1 MMKNKKVY
9 ATAIWIS
16 ILALVTLS
24 FIGFRFTNNIVHAR
38 HLEDKGNQEASL
50 SLYEH
55 ILSSEA
61 KTLNDSVALISQST
75 LLGAQYRSRWAN
87 RFDND
92 MYQLSAN
99 STIDTNTLSRASSL
113 MQFLIDYDSKM
124 GKMDDEAVV
133 SEHRKRIDALCERYI
148 AYTDELLSQGLQP
161 QSVMAAVRIYK
172 NKVLQYNPY
181 QIEALARLY
190 FLTDL
195 SGQSEKQEEYF
206 LKIKDHLTNAF
217 QDNPENGRLFLE
229 NLLSLQSVNF
239 DYTVLVNRLA
249 QDLNI
254 YL

>member
-1 MMKNKKVY
+1 MKNKKVY

-24 FIGFRFTNNIVHAR
+24 FIGFRFTNNIVYAR

-92 MYQLSAN
+92 IYQLSAN

-206 LKIKDHLTNAF
+206 LKIKDYLAKTF

-249 QDLNI
+249 QELNI

>member
-1 MMKNKKVY
+1 MKNRKVY

-24 FIGFRFTNNIVHAR
+24 FIGLRFTNNLVHAR
-38 HLEDKGNQEASL
+38 HLEDEGQREASL

-61 KTLNDSVALISQST
+61 KTLDDSLAVISQSNI
-75 LLGAQYRSRWAN
+75 LAEQYSARWAT
-87 RFDND
+87 RFDNV
-92 MYQLSAN
+92 MYKL
-99 STIDTNTLSRASSL
+99 TTKGLIDTNTLSLASSL
-113 MQFLIDYDSKM
+113 MQFLIDYDGKTGKM
-124 GKMDDEAVV
+124 GNEAIVL
-133 SEHRKRIDALCERYI
+133 EHRERIDALCERYI
-148 AYTDELLSQGLQP
+148 AYTDEMLSEGLRP
-161 QSVMAAVRIYK
+161 ESVMASVRIYK

-181 QIEALARLY
+181 QVEVLARLY
-190 FLTDL
+190 FLTGL

-206 LKIKDHLTNAF
+206 LKIKDYLAKTF

-239 DYTVLVNRLA
+239 DYTILVNRLA
-249 QDLNI
+249 QELNI

>member
-1 MMKNKKVY
+1 MKNRRVY

-24 FIGFRFTNNIVHAR
+24 FIGLRFTNNLVHAR
-38 HLEDKGNQEASL
+38 HLEDEGQRGASL

-61 KTLNDSVALISQST
+61 KTLDDSLAVISQSN
-75 LLGAQYRSRWAN
+75 LLAAQYSARWAT
-87 RFDND
+87 RFDNI
-92 MYQLSAN
+92 MYKL
-99 STIDTNTLSRASSL
+99 TTKDLIDTNTLSLASSL
-113 MQFLIDYDSKM
+113 MQFLIDYDSKT
-124 GKMDDEAVV
+124 GKMGNEAIVL
-133 SEHRKRIDALCERYI
+133 EHRERIDALCERYI
-148 AYTDELLSQGLQP
+148 AYTDEMLSEGLWP
-161 QSVMAAVRIYK
+161 ESVMASVRIYK

-181 QIEALARLY
+181 QVEALARLY
-190 FLTDL
+190 FLTGL

-206 LKIKDHLTNAF
+206 LKIKDYLAKTF

-239 DYTVLVNRLA
+239 DYTILVNRLA
-249 QDLNI
+249 QELNI

>member
-1 MMKNKKVY
+1 MKNRRVY

-24 FIGFRFTNNIVHAR
+24 FIGLRFTNNLVHAR
-38 HLEDKGNQEASL
+38 HLEDEGQRGASL

-61 KTLNDSVALISQST
+61 KTLDDSLAVISQSN
-75 LLGAQYRSRWAN
+75 LLAAQYSARWAT
-87 RFDND
+87 RFDNI
-92 MYQLSAN
+92 MYKL
-99 STIDTNTLSRASSL
+99 TTKDLIDTNTLSLASSL
-113 MQFLIDYDSKM
+113 MQFLIDYDSKT
-124 GKMDDEAVV
+124 GKMGNEAIVL
-133 SEHRKRIDALCERYI
+133 EHRERIDALCERYI
-148 AYTDELLSQGLQP
+148 AYTDEMLSEGLRP
-161 QSVMAAVRIYK
+161 ESVMASVWIYK

-181 QIEALARLY
+181 QVEALARLY
-190 FLTDL
+190 FLTGL

-206 LKIKDHLTNAF
+206 LKIKDYLAKTF

-239 DYTVLVNRLA
+239 DYTILVNRLA
-249 QDLNI
+249 QELNI

>member
-1 MMKNKKVY
+1 M
-9 ATAIWIS
+9 
-16 ILALVTLS
+16 
-24 FIGFRFTNNIVHAR
+24 
-38 HLEDKGNQEASL
+38 

-206 LKIKDHLTNAF
+206 LKIKDYLAKTF

-249 QDLNI
+249 QELNI

>member
-1 MMKNKKVY
+1 MKNKKVY

-24 FIGFRFTNNIVHAR
+24 FIGFRFTNNIVYAR

-92 MYQLSAN
+92 IYQLSAN

-206 LKIKDHLTNAF
+206 LKIKDYLAKTF

>member
-206 LKIKDHLTNAF
+206 LKIKDFFAKTF

>member
-1 MMKNKKVY
+1 MKNRKVY

-24 FIGFRFTNNIVHAR
+24 FIGLRFTNNLVHAR
-38 HLEDKGNQEASL
+38 HLEDKGQREASL

-61 KTLNDSVALISQST
+61 KTLDDSLAVISQSNI
-75 LLGAQYRSRWAN
+75 LAEQYSARWAT
-87 RFDND
+87 RFDNV
-92 MYQLSAN
+92 MYKL
-99 STIDTNTLSRASSL
+99 TTKGLIDTNTLSLASSL
-113 MQFLIDYDSKM
+113 MQFLIDYDGKTGKM
-124 GKMDDEAVV
+124 GNEAIVL
-133 SEHRKRIDALCERYI
+133 EHRERIDALCERYI
-148 AYTDELLSQGLQP
+148 AYTDEMLSEGLRP
-161 QSVMAAVRIYK
+161 ESVMASVRIYK

-181 QIEALARLY
+181 QVEALARLY
-190 FLTDL
+190 FLTGL

-206 LKIKDHLTNAF
+206 LKIKSHLAKTF

-239 DYTVLVNRLA
+239 DYTILVNRLA
-249 QDLNI
+249 QELNI

>member
-1 MMKNKKVY
+1 MKNRKVY

-24 FIGFRFTNNIVHAR
+24 FIGLRFTNNLVHAR
-38 HLEDKGNQEASL
+38 HLEDEGQREASL

-61 KTLNDSVALISQST
+61 KTLDDSLAVISQSNI
-75 LLGAQYRSRWAN
+75 LAEQYSSRWAT
-87 RFDND
+87 RFDNV
-92 MYQLSAN
+92 MYKL
-99 STIDTNTLSRASSL
+99 TTKDLIDTNTLSLASSL
-113 MQFLIDYDSKM
+113 MQFLIDYDGKTGKM
-124 GKMDDEAVV
+124 GNEAILL
-133 SEHRKRIDALCERYI
+133 EHRERIDALCERYI
-148 AYTDELLSQGLQP
+148 AYTDEMLSEGLRP
-161 QSVMAAVRIYK
+161 ESVMASVRIYK

-181 QIEALARLY
+181 QVEALARLY
-190 FLTDL
+190 FLTGL

-206 LKIKDHLTNAF
+206 LKIKDYLAKTF

-239 DYTVLVNRLA
+239 DYTILVNRLA
-249 QDLNI
+249 QELNI

>member
-1 MMKNKKVY
+1 M
-9 ATAIWIS
+9 
-16 ILALVTLS
+16 
-24 FIGFRFTNNIVHAR
+24 
-38 HLEDKGNQEASL
+38 

-55 ILSSEA
+55 ILYSEA

-113 MQFLIDYDSKM
+113 MQFLIDYDSKL

-206 LKIKDHLTNAF
+206 LKIKDYLAKTF

-249 QDLNI
+249 QELNI